1 MNSIRRG
8 IVIISIVAIMITTI
22 IVVHAQELSK
32 QLTNIDKVK
41 QFLNVSNIEILDN
54 YTENGIRVFKV
65 HDEENDEYFK
75 LALND
80 SNDIDWYDNV
90 KYGEHSKIGTLL
102 QNKLNNMSENEKID
116 VMVELN
122 FDYFSLDNELKAV
135 KEKYN
140 SNLEKLSTLSD
151 SNIEKI
157 KVEKLE
163 YIKNKMS
170 EYNKLSGDYEISY
183 VSQYSPFIF
192 LRVNKSELNQL
203 MEEDKIYEINYIEN
217 AQFELSD
224 ASSGETRAAI
234 QNNAITA
241 TRTNVVKNSGMT
253 GSGVKIG
260 QIELANPNTSN
271 STLTGKSITKRTTN
285 CSTSSSSVTHA
296 TEVTGILVGT
306 NGVAPSA
313 SLYSACVTTGSQL
326 PSAVEW
332 LISQDVDIIN
342 MSAGIDGTSYTIYD
356 RYIDAITYMNDI
368 LYISAAG
375 NKIGVDP
382 ENMVSSPSYAYN
394 VLTIGNITYEGTS
407 YVDAMSSSR
416 NATSY
421 YTNENY
427 GERGNKPEMVAPGT
441 NVNYT
446 NAYNGTT
453 SGNSFSAPLVA
464 GASALLMQGK
474 TSTKDNFQA
483 VKAALFATARP
494 MNNYGKTVSNNTGG
508 WLKIYEHY
516 NNQVGLG
523 ILDTKATYDLLQW
536 GQFRNATVTGGKSDT
551 YIYNNTLGNGMDVRV
566 AITWSKPNTATSI
579 DNITNHGTD
588 KVADLD
594 LHIIGPNGEQIVKS
608 RSTYD
613 NVEWVQFV
621 TAQGYGTYKF
631 KVVNFA
637 TNGNSVPTKVSMAW
651 W

>member
-224 ASSGETRAAI
+224 VSSGETRAAI

-306 NGVAPSA
+306 NGVAHRQ
-313 SLYSACVTTGSQL
+313 ACTLLVL
-326 PSAVEW
+326 PLE
-332 LISQDVDIIN
+332 
-342 MSAGIDGTSYTIYD
+342 
-356 RYIDAITYMNDI
+356 
-368 LYISAAG
+368 
-375 NKIGVDP
+375 
-382 ENMVSSPSYAYN
+382 VSC
-394 VLTIGNITYEGTS
+394 
-407 YVDAMSSSR
+407 
-416 NATSY
+416 
-421 YTNENY
+421 
-427 GERGNKPEMVAPGT
+427 
-441 NVNYT
+441 
-446 NAYNGTT
+446 
-453 SGNSFSAPLVA
+453 
-464 GASALLMQGK
+464 
-474 TSTKDNFQA
+474 
-483 VKAALFATARP
+483 
-494 MNNYGKTVSNNTGG
+494 
-508 WLKIYEHY
+508 
-516 NNQVGLG
+516 QV
-523 ILDTKATYDLLQW
+523 Q
-536 GQFRNATVTGGKSDT
+536 
-551 YIYNNTLGNGMDVRV
+551 
-566 AITWSKPNTATSI
+566 
-579 DNITNHGTD
+579 
-588 KVADLD
+588 
-594 LHIIGPNGEQIVKS
+594 
-608 RSTYD
+608 
-613 NVEWVQFV
+613 
-621 TAQGYGTYKF
+621 
-631 KVVNFA
+631 
-637 TNGNSVPTKVSMAW
+637 
-651 W
+651 